1 MPHKNIVIDIL
12 MKRDGITLEEAKREI
27 EECREALLSGN
38 FEAIQEYLG
47 LEDDY
52 LIDILG

>member
-1 MPHKNIVIDIL
+1 MARTIVEDIL
-12 MKRDGITLEEAKREI
+12 IRRDGVTLAEARREI

-38 FEAIQEYLG
+38 YEAIQEYLG